1 MRLPAIRHPWAVALT
16 FLLSG
21 ITSAHADQVQVAV
34 AANFTAPMQKIAAAF
49 EADTRAQGRAFVRGY
64 RQVLCADHQRRT
76 VPGVPVGGRR
86 YPCPTRP

>member
-49 EADTRAQGRAFVRGY
+49 EADTGHKAVLSFGATGKFYAQITNGAPF
-64 RQVLCADHQRRT
+64 Q
-76 VPGVPVGGRR
+76 VGG
-86 YPCPTRP
+86 